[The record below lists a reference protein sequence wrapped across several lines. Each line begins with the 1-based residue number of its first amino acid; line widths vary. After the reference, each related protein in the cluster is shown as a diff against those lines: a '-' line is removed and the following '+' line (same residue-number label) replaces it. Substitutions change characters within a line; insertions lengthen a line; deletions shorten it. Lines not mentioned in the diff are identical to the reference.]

1 MKRKILVIIL
11 LFCVNF
17 LFSQEKLTYIL
28 IEDCLSYDT
37 SIDYDYVINRVK
49 ELKQNEKI
57 ICLADFA
64 DTFFYREQD
73 YYLVPVSALKPI
85 DSETV
90 LPDSIISVKDGEITK
105 KAIPVYFLDILKS
118 KDSKTIGQYEEF
130 FSRPSDYLDAIGIN
144 NTILSKMFSDVLYSS
159 TYIFTW
165 GFTVVSNVGIRFS
178 NYDEIYFEDIMKESA
193 FTYVCNGFAKK
204 AYEEWNPTRNFW
216 KTYVENTPKGKRE
229 AFTITIDGDY
239 ITVDNKSR
247 GTHITSFV
255 YVDDSILRELSALFA
270 NNTCDLTKVTWPR
283 HADGSC
289 DYEDTTSV
297 KTASTAITS
306 MYPNKIMTVKEN
318 LRLRSGEGTSSQV
331 VTVLPTGSRVRIM
344 EVGKAE
350 TIDGISSNWVLVE
363 SQSHTKD
370 RDGKII
376 YAGTQGWC
384 FGGYLE

>member
-64 DTFFYREQD
+64 DMFFYREQD

-270 NNTCDLTKVTWPR
+270 NNTCDLSKVTWPR
-283 HADGSC
+283 HADGSS
-289 DYEDTTSV
+289 DYEGAESPIGSD
-297 KTASTAITS
+297 
-306 MYPNKIMTVKEN
+306 IMTVKEN
-318 LRLRSGEGTSSQV
+318 LRLRSGESTTTQV
-331 VTVLPTGSRVRIM
+331 LAVMQAGSKVKILNI
-344 EVGKAE
+344 GDD
-350 TIDGISSNWVLVE
+350 TWIDGMHGFWMKVE
-363 SQSHTKD
+363 VQAGAKD
-370 RDGKII
+370 RDGKRIPT
-376 YAGTQGWC
+376 GTVGWC

>member
-64 DTFFYREQD
+64 DMFFYREQD

-165 GFTVVSNVGIRFS
+165 GFTIVSNVGIRFS

-270 NNTCDLTKVTWPR
+270 NNTCDLSKVTWPR
-283 HADGSC
+283 RADGSS
-289 DYEDTTSV
+289 DYEGAESPIGSD
-297 KTASTAITS
+297 
-306 MYPNKIMTVKEN
+306 IMTVKEN
-318 LRLRSGEGTSSQV
+318 LRLRSGESTTTQV
-331 VTVLPTGSRVRIM
+331 LAVMQAGSKVKILNI
-344 EVGKAE
+344 GDD
-350 TIDGISSNWVLVE
+350 TWIDGMRGFWMKVE
-363 SQSHTKD
+363 VQEGAKD
-370 RDGKII
+370 RDGKPIRE
-376 YAGTQGWC
+376 GTVGWC
-384 FGGYLE
+384 FGGYLEWE